1 MKDRTICPIVVA
13 HLMEF
18 TIICFLLDFVSFLFH
33 AWREWKFLE
42 DQHFIYGLATNN

>member
-18 TIICFLLDFVSFLFH
+18 TIICSVRFCEF
-33 AWREWKFLE
+33 
-42 DQHFIYGLATNN
+42 FISCMEGMEVLRRSAFYLWTSN